1 MLNAVP
7 SIGGQAVI
15 EGVMMRSATHYATA
29 VRTPQGRIVIQK
41 VRFKS
46 LVRRVR
52 ILNIPVVRG
61 AISLIETMYIGVQSL
76 TYSASQA
83 VEEENPHEKPKGRFA
98 TWMALTGSVLLAFG
112 AGLFLFFYLPLIL
125 TDLLGIESGFWFN
138 LVDGVFRLTVFL
150 LYIYAISR
158 WGEMRRIFQY
168 HGAEHQTIF
177 AFETGEDVTTSLARV
192 QPRLHP
198 RCGTSFLI
206 VVMMVSIVV
215 FMFMGRPTSLGD
227 RLLRFAMIP
236 VIAGVSYEFIRLSA
250 RAKFARVFKPAIL
263 PGLALQRI
271 TTQPPSDDMLEV
283 AIAALDACLDRQAVR
298 LQVPAS

>member
-1 MLNAVP
+1 MAENRQ

-15 EGVMMRSATHYATA
+15 EGVMMRSPNAYATA

-41 VRFKS
+41 IPFRSLIRRF
-46 LVRRVR
+46 RF
-52 ILNIPVVRG
+52 LNIPIFRG
-61 AISLIETMYIGVQSL
+61 AITLVETMFIGVQSL

-83 VEEENPHEKPKGRFA
+83 VDEDPHQKKKGQFA
-98 TWMALTGSVLLAFG
+98 TNVALIGSVFMAL
-112 AGLFLFFYLPLIL
+112 GLGFLIFFWLPLVL
-125 TDLLGIESGFWFN
+125 TEFFKLQSGIVFN
-138 LVDGVFRLTVFL
+138 LVDGAFRLTFFL
-150 LYIYAISR
+150 LYIWAISR

-168 HGAEHQTIF
+168 HGAEHMTIY
-177 AFETGEDVTTSLARV
+177 AYEAGGDLTTEHARV

-215 FMFMGRPTSLGD
+215 FVFLGRPETIGD

-236 VIAGVSYEFIRLSA
+236 VIAGISFEFIKLSA
-250 RAKFARVFKPAIL
+250 RPRFARIFQPFVW
-263 PGLALQRI
+263 PGLALQKI

-283 AIAALDACLDRQAVR
+283 AIAALEASLDRQAVK